1 HARAGVS
8 DVGGFIL
15 WRIVLRKFLGIGPMR
30 TEQLRRVL
38 SKQEWKAQNRPRQK
52 AQILLSHCRKQYGE
66 KDRKE
71 HPLLH
76 HDSIVDVQFVSDFE
90 NAWHLARSRI
100 CQLTLEL

>member
-1 HARAGVS
+1 MTRTPAVYRIVAGATNSRRAGVS

-38 SKQEWKAQNRPRQK
+38 SKQEWKAQ
-52 AQILLSHCRKQYGE
+52 ILLSHCRKQYGE

-90 NAWHLARSRI
+90 NA
-100 CQLTLEL
+100 